1 MCFVGNYIFHF
12 SLQMVFYLIHFLND
26 FLLSLLVATVVSINR
41 SCFINVLFS
50 NGFTLF
56 FDNSWFLFIISLHLD
71 ICSDYEFTSWPFSL
85 NSLWKKRI
93 WFSKWLINHSEWLS
107 SVFVILD
114 CNSLFLNIITSFKKD
129 FLEIQ
134 IHQ

>member
-12 SLQMVFYLIHFLND
+12 SLQMVFHLIQFLND
-26 FLLSLLVATVVSINR
+26 FLLSLLVAAVVSINR

-56 FDNSWFLFIISLHLD
+56 FDNSWFVFIKLLHLE
-71 ICSDYEFTSWPFSL
+71 IWSNNEFTSWSFSF
-85 NSLWKKRI
+85 NSLWRKRI
-93 WFSKWLINHSEWLS
+93 WLCKWLINLSEWFS
-107 SVFVILD
+107 GVFAILD
-114 CNSLFLNIITSFKKD
+114 RNSSLLMIITSFKIY

-134 IHQ
+134 IH

>member
-56 FDNSWFLFIISLHLD
+56 FDNSWFVFIKLLHLE
-71 ICSDYEFTSWPFSL
+71 IWSNNEFTSWSFSF
-85 NSLWKKRI
+85 NSLWRKRI
-93 WFSKWLINHSEWLS
+93 WLCKWLINLSEWFS
-107 SVFVILD
+107 GVFAILD
-114 CNSLFLNIITSFKKD
+114 RNSSLLMIITSFKIY

-134 IHQ
+134 IH